1 MKSPDEVKGEFI
13 RQWLGKAFDDLRVCR
28 RLAGEPDLTAIAG
41 FHAQQAA
48 EKALKAF
55 LVWHQVEF
63 SKSHDIG
70 RILELV
76 ASADSELA
84 TTFKGA
90 TALTPFGVQYRY
102 PSDLPEPTVEQIRE
116 ALRTAE
122 VVLAEVLARLPL
134 KFRKELEAE

>member
-1 MKSPDEVKGEFI
+1 MKSADEVKDEFI

-28 RLAGEPDLTAIAG
+28 RLAGEPDLSAIAG

-55 LVWHQVEF
+55 LVWHQIEF

-70 RILELV
+70 RVLELV

-84 TTFKGA
+84 TMIKGA
-90 TALTPFGVQYRY
+90 TVLTPFGVQYRY

-134 KFRKELEAE
+134 EYREEQ